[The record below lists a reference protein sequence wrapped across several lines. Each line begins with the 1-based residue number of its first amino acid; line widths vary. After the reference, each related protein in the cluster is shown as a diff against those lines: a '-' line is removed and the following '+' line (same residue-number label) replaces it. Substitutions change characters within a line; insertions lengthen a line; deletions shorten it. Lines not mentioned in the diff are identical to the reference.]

1 MGMALKFNCS
11 NCNGD
16 IYTKFL
22 KIGEEYK
29 CKNCLFVRIVPENA
43 QSINESEIPE
53 VENASDTTVNEIKE
67 VKKVTI
73 YNKKKYPALKTIS
86 GFFNFIAIFSIICAV
101 IVFFYG
107 ATMGG
112 DNWDYGGLITMIGS
126 IIYGLIAYLLS
137 KAIAEGILLFI
148 DIANDLN
155 DLKTNLL
162 KK

>member
-1 MGMALKFNCS
+1 MPALKCPECDSLINSYQLKYDNCWV
-11 NCNGD
+11 CGKD
-16 IYTKFL
+16 ISTL
-22 KIGEEYK
+22 K
-29 CKNCLFVRIVPENA
+29 PSTENDKT
-43 QSINESEIPE
+43 NKETMDE
-53 VENASDTTVNEIKE
+53 VEEKVKSMEISN
-67 VKKVTI
+67 T
-73 YNKKKYPALKTIS
+73 YPALKTIS

-112 DNWDYGGLITMIGS
+112 DSWDYRGLITMIGS

-162 KK
+162 KND